1 MLFSNH
7 HLSHASSCFY
17 PSPYE
22 NASILTLDGVGEWTT
37 TAIYEGN
44 ENKIK
49 LREKI
54 DFPHSLGL
62 LYSSFTQY
70 LGFKVNE
77 DEYKVMGLA
86 PYGEAKYKNK
96 IFNELIRVNE
106 NGFYKLNMKYFNY
119 ETGLTMINEKFG
131 NLFGQ
136 KQRNKDDPI
145 TKFHQDI
152 ACSIQKCIEEII
164 IKIVKYIKLK
174 FKSENL
180 CLAGGVALNC
190 VANGRLYKENI
201 FKNIWVQ
208 PAAGDA
214 GGSLAQHN

>member
-1 MLFSNH
+1 MVKKNFSKNIILDELASIDKNFKKKKCKLLFLNH

-145 TKFHQDI
+145 LSF
-152 ACSIQKCIEEII
+152 
-164 IKIVKYIKLK
+164 IKI
-174 FKSENL
+174 
-180 CLAGGVALNC
+180 
-190 VANGRLYKENI
+190 
-201 FKNIWVQ
+201 
-208 PAAGDA
+208 
-214 GGSLAQHN
+214 